1 MNFKLLSVF
10 FVLFVINNAFGSE
23 WTQFR
28 GPGTSGHSSDETIP
42 STITKNVIKWTFDLP
57 GTGHSSPVVW
67 DQTVFMTLSSKESP
81 GTRYVMALS
90 LEDGSVKW
98 RNEQEHEVYRHHRFN
113 DFSSSTPCCDEKRVY
128 VTWTSP
134 KGVEALALDHN
145 GKELWKI
152 KLGNFYAK
160 HGSSASPVLAKN
172 TLVIGSHGE
181 EGKSYIVGL
190 NPENGVER
198 WRINRESNDK
208 GAYSTP
214 VFRTADDGTQELIFS
229 STAHGITA
237 IDPSSGKIR
246 WEHDAGFSQ
255 RCVGGPII
263 SGDTIFVSAGSG
275 SGGKESAVVRVKSK
289 KPTIAWEAGLKGL
302 PYVPTG
308 ISHKGMI
315 FLLNDGGVMTC
326 RSAKDGKIHWQER
339 VVGAPY
345 SSPIIINDKIYC
357 CSKEGE
363 LNVVKAANKL
373 ETVSSYKFD
382 DGIYAS
388 PAVAKGNLLI
398 RTFSK
403 LYCIAK

>member
-10 FVLFVINNAFGSE
+10 SVLFVINNAFGSE

-67 DQTVFMTLSSKESP
+67 GQTVFMTLSSKESP

-90 LEDGSVKW
+90 LEDGSIKW
-98 RNEQEHEVYRHHRFN
+98 RNKQEHEVYRQHRFN

-308 ISHKGMI
+308 ISHKGML

>member
-98 RNEQEHEVYRHHRFN
+98 RNKQEHEVYRQHRFN

-388 PAVAKGNLLI
+388 PAAAKGNLLI

>member
-10 FVLFVINNAFGSE
+10 SVLFVINNAFGSE

-67 DQTVFMTLSSKESP
+67 GQTVFMTLSSKESP

-90 LEDGSVKW
+90 LEDGSIKW
-98 RNEQEHEVYRHHRFN
+98 RNKQEHEVYRQHRFN

-308 ISHKGMI
+308 ISHEGMI

>member
-10 FVLFVINNAFGSE
+10 FVLFVINNAFGNE

-42 STITKNVIKWTFDLP
+42 STITKNVIKWIFDLP

-98 RNEQEHEVYRHHRFN
+98 RNKQEHEVYRQHRFN

-134 KGVEALALDHN
+134 KGVEALALNHN

-345 SSPIIINDKIYC
+345 SSPIIINDNIYC

-373 ETVSSYKFD
+373 EKVSSYKFD

>member
-1 MNFKLLSVF
+1 MNFKLFAVFLVLSF
-10 FVLFVINNAFGSE
+10 INYTFGKE

-28 GPGTSGHSSDETIP
+28 GPGTSGHSSDKAIP
-42 STITKNVIKWTFDLP
+42 SNITKNEIKWTIDLP
-57 GTGHSSPVVW
+57 GTGHSSPVIW
-67 DQTVFMTLSSKESP
+67 DKTVFLTLSSKDSP
-81 GTRYVMALS
+81 GSRYVMALS
-90 LEDGSVKW
+90 LVDGSIKW
-98 RNEQEHEVYRHHRFN
+98 QNKQEHQVYRQHRFN

-134 KGVEALALDHN
+134 KGVEALALDHQ

-160 HGSSASPVLAKN
+160 HGSSASPVLAGN
-172 TLVIGSHGE
+172 TLVVGSHGE

-289 KPTIAWEAGLKGL
+289 QPTVAWEAGLKGL

-326 RSAKDGKIHWQER
+326 RSAKDGKIYWQER

-345 SSPIIINDKIYC
+345 SSPIIINDKVYC

-363 LNVVKAANKL
+363 LTVIKASDKL
-373 ETVSSYKFD
+373 EPVSSYKFD

-388 PAVAKGNLLI
+388 PAVENGNLLI

-403 LYCIAK
+403 LYCISK

>member
-98 RNEQEHEVYRHHRFN
+98 RNKQEHEVYRQHRFN

>member
-1 MNFKLLSVF
+1 MNFKLFAVFLVLS
-10 FVLFVINNAFGSE
+10 FVNYSFGKE

-28 GPGTSGHSSDETIP
+28 GPGTSGHSSDKAIP
-42 STITKNVIKWTFDLP
+42 STITKNEIKWTFDLP
-57 GTGHSSPVVW
+57 GTGHSSPVIW
-67 DQTVFMTLSSKESP
+67 DQTVFLTLSSKDSP

-90 LEDGSVKW
+90 LVDGSIKW
-98 RNEQEHEVYRHHRFN
+98 QNKQEHQVYRQHRFN

-134 KGVEALALDHN
+134 KGVEAIALNHQ

-160 HGSSASPVLAKN
+160 HGSSASPVLAGN
-172 TLVIGSHGE
+172 TLVVGSHGE

-289 KPTIAWEAGLKGL
+289 KPTVAWEAGLKGL

-308 ISHKGMI
+308 ISHNGMI

-326 RSAKDGKIHWQER
+326 RSANDGKIHWQE
-339 VVGAPY
+339 P
-345 SSPIIINDKIYC
+345 
-357 CSKEGE
+357 
-363 LNVVKAANKL
+363 
-373 ETVSSYKFD
+373 VSYTHLTL
-382 DGIYAS
+382 
-388 PAVAKGNLLI
+388 PTNREV
-398 RTFSK
+398 
-403 LYCIAK
+403 

>member
-98 RNEQEHEVYRHHRFN
+98 RNKQEHEVYRQHRFN

-373 ETVSSYKFD
+373 ENVSSYKFD

>member
-10 FVLFVINNAFGSE
+10 FVLFVINNAFGNE

-98 RNEQEHEVYRHHRFN
+98 RNKQEHEVYRQHRFN

>member
-1 MNFKLLSVF
+1 M
-10 FVLFVINNAFGSE
+10 
-23 WTQFR
+23 
-28 GPGTSGHSSDETIP
+28 
-42 STITKNVIKWTFDLP
+42 
-57 GTGHSSPVVW
+57 
-67 DQTVFMTLSSKESP
+67 
-81 GTRYVMALS
+81 
-90 LEDGSVKW
+90 
-98 RNEQEHEVYRHHRFN
+98 
-113 DFSSSTPCCDEKRVY
+113 
-128 VTWTSP
+128 
-134 KGVEALALDHN
+134 
-145 GKELWKI
+145 
-152 KLGNFYAK
+152 
-160 HGSSASPVLAKN
+160 
-172 TLVIGSHGE
+172 
-181 EGKSYIVGL
+181 
-190 NPENGVER
+190 
-198 WRINRESNDK
+198 
-208 GAYSTP
+208 
-214 VFRTADDGTQELIFS
+214 IFS

-289 KPTIAWEAGLKGL
+289 KPTVAWEAGLKGL

-308 ISHKGMI
+308 ISHNGMI

-326 RSAKDGKIHWQER
+326 RSANDGKIHWQER

-363 LNVVKAANKL
+363 LTVIKASDKL
-373 ETVSSYKFD
+373 EPVSSYKFD

-388 PAVAKGNLLI
+388 RAVENGNLLI

-403 LYCIAK
+403 LYCISK